1 MIPDPVTG
9 PLTGGQNFAHCP
21 LQFDLV
27 DVSGSNEY
35 SVKPLLLVSTLA
47 PLIVVVF
54 RTFPEAAAPRDGVVP
69 EAGGE
74 LPHAATISVAATAA
88 AGASQP
94 IHRGG
99 PSCPRAVRPRA
110 PPAAGRGRPG
120 PAASRCTLF
129 RLFRF

>member
-69 EAGGE
+69 EACGE

-88 AGASQP
+88 ARASQP
-94 IHRGG
+94 IHPG
-99 PSCPRAVRPRA
+99 CPAR
-110 PPAAGRGRPG
+110 PPAGPPPGPRPARRGRPG
-120 PAASRCTLF
+120 QVV
-129 RLFRF
+129 